1 MDGIATRFPERRL
14 TIAMRETQVSLDLWS
29 DKLARVTVELSQW
42 HRWWKQ
48 QGNRELR
55 DLLMLWWDPLGVY
68 GIPEAIDEYDDHVG
82 RVGRLLR
89 EGATQARLAA
99 YFSEHDFE
107 LGADRARG
115 ELPAEKTFEW
125 YTRSM
130 ARLSETQE
138 IR

>member
-1 MDGIATRFPERRL
+1 M
-14 TIAMRETQVSLDLWS
+14 
-29 DKLARVTVELSQW
+29 TVELSQW

-68 GIPEAIDEYDDHVG
+68 GIPEAVDEYNDHVG

-89 EGATQARLAA
+89 EGANQAELAA
-99 YFSEHDFE
+99 YFSEQDLD
-107 LGADRARG
+107 LGADRPRG

-125 YTRSM
+125 YIRSM
-130 ARLSETQE
+130 ARLGEIQE